1 MSLTPNF
8 PVLVPQ
14 VRVAFEKIDA
24 DMDGAIDRQKMAA
37 MLEKV
42 YVHKQ
47 EAARAQAKSEERR
60 AQAMTY

>member
-1 MSLTPNF
+1 
-8 PVLVPQ
+8 
-14 VRVAFEKIDA
+14 
-24 DMDGAIDRQKMAA
+24 MDGAIDRQKMAA